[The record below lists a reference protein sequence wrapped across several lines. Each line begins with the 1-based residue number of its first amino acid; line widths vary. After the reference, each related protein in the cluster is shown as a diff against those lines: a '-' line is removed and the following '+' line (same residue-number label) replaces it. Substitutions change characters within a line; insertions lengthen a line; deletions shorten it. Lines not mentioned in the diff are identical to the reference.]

1 MRGQYDEA
9 VMEVCEWGGG
19 QKMYDRLTKKR
30 KTELDFSGRCGGN
43 GVGVGVVCGAC
54 LCASLC
60 CDSGFSSVRTK

>member
-9 VMEVCEWGGG
+9 VMEVCVWGG

-30 KTELDFSGRCGGN
+30 KTEVDCSGRCRGN

-54 LCASLC
+54 LCACLC
-60 CDSGFSSVRTK
+60 AVIQVSVP